1 MLPMPRELRVTL
13 RSSVRGLDELV
24 IRVPLSSE
32 SEVESVSESTDA
44 TYSTP
49 WSDSSSTTGDETVG
63 IAYSPAVV
71 INKSNCPSD
80 CCAVCL
86 DSFKPRQHARFLVC
100 SHKFHRQCLDRWLSR
115 KNECPVCRSSVRFEV
130 KPGRRSMRLRPET

>member
-1 MLPMPRELRVTL
+1 MTL
-13 RSSVRGLDELV
+13 RSSVRGLNELV
-24 IRVPLSSE
+24 IRVPLNSE

-49 WSDSSSTTGDETVG
+49 SSDSSSATGDEAVG
-63 IAYSPAVV
+63 DEAAGVAYSPAVV

-86 DSFKPRQHARFLVC
+86 DSFKSRQHARFLVC

-115 KNECPVCRSSVRFEV
+115 KNECPVCRSPVRFEV
-130 KPGRRSMRLRPET
+130 KPERRSMRLRPET